1 MYMCSIYYWKQLSQ
15 VAWNHQQNWFSMSTS
30 PSPGGV
36 IASKDRLSFSC
47 KKGWCREGFAQRKPQ
62 KKCWTNWQT
71 LGSWM
76 KFRWFSSPKR
86 KLCHFFCDILRMNMI
101 SFQYSSILFLGIRK
115 KCCTSSGRPDPKC
128 KVQVSHSFWR
138 PTRMFCSPKT
148 LKSSSWFLL
157 LIHTWDCTSSAAACP
172 RTSPSC
178 VKRL

>member
-1 MYMCSIYYWKQLSQ
+1 MCSIYYWKQLSQ

-47 KKGWCREGFAQRKPQ
+47 QWADVRKGLLKENPK

-71 LGSWM
+71 FWM
-76 KFRWFSSPKR
+76 KFSCFSSPKR
-86 KLCHFFCDILRMNMI
+86 KFIPLFVRYITHEYDI
-101 SFQYSSILFLGIRK
+101 FPILFNTVFGDSKMLLHQLWTPRSNMQGPGI
-115 KCCTSSGRPDPKC
+115 TF
-128 KVQVSHSFWR
+128 VLR
-138 PTRMFCSPKT
+138 PTRMLISSIT